1 MLDKEK
7 TLNNLIEETRNTLN
21 TFNHQHKYYWEE
33 DSVQQLMKVIPI
45 DREAFVTMKF
55 FALNFVR
62 SQQATMRSL
71 IRMSEALQVLLQETA
86 NSTSQEANNEGSKD

>member
-7 TLNNLIEETRNTLN
+7 TLNNLIEETNNTLN
-21 TFNHQHKYYWEE
+21 TFNHRHKHYWEE
-33 DSVQQLMKVIPI
+33 YQIQDLMKALKV
-45 DREAFVTMKF
+45 DREAHVMMKF

-71 IRMSEALQVLLQETA
+71 IRMSEGLIFLLQQTA
-86 NSTSQEANNEGSKD
+86 NSTSQETNNEGSKD